1 MILVL
6 NPVTT
11 YQATPELRKI
21 SRTIKDDQE
30 VQAKVIPA
38 LEEEGLLQEVLEVH
52 SNSLDL
58 VDMALLQAN
67 SLGMGQRPVD
77 PLNLLDDS
85 NRPHRI
91 NSHRNK

>member
-11 YQATPELRKI
+11 YQASPDLRKI

-30 VQAKVIPA
+30 VQTKVIPA

-52 SNSLDL
+52 SNNLDL
-58 VDMALLQAN
+58 VDMVLLQAN
-67 SLGMGQRPVD
+67 SLGMVHRLVD
-77 PLNLLDDS
+77 LLNLLDDS

-91 NSHRNK
+91 SSHRSK